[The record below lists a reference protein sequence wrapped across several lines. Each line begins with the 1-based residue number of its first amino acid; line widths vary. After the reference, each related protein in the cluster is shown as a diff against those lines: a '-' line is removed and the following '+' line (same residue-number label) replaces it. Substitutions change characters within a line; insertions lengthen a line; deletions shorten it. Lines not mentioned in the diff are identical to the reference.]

1 MKKVTLTTI
10 AILTTLTLTACG
22 KNTTE
27 PTNSTTITST
37 EVSKAHSLASQE
49 QELVDEVYP
58 ETSDTE
64 EVQEPSATEEVE
76 ENNKVIVPSSY
87 EWFTVKTQKAS
98 GFATK
103 VRCENCADPV
113 SPVTM
118 AGGAV
123 YAMTQVT
130 TKDGYS
136 TIKVVNFA
144 QRSNNLVEFI
154 LNTNEPGIAQGIA
167 QQFIRYMVNLKPDG
181 KLTNGLA
188 SNAQYWLEHDG
199 LTQDLD
205 NDD

>member
-10 AILTTLTLTACG
+10 AIIATLTLTACG
-22 KNTTE
+22 KTTTE
-27 PTNSTTITST
+27 PTPSSTITSS
-37 EVSKAHSLASQE
+37 EVSKVHSLDSQE

-64 EVQEPSATEEVE
+64 EVE
-76 ENNKVIVPSSY
+76 ENNKVIVPSSN
-87 EWFTVKTQKAS
+87 EWFAVKTSQAS
-98 GFATK
+98 GFTTR
-103 VRCENCADPV
+103 VRCEN
-113 SPVTM
+113 STEPVTM
-118 AGGAV
+118 AGGGV
-123 YAMTQVT
+123 YSMSQVT
-130 TKDGYS
+130 TKNGYS

-144 QRSNNLVEFI
+144 QRTNNVVEFY

-181 KLTNGLA
+181 NLTNGMA

-205 NDD
+205 NED

>member
-22 KNTTE
+22 KTTTE
-27 PTNSTTITST
+27 PTPSSTITST
-37 EVSKAHSLASQE
+37 EVSKAHSLDSQE
-49 QELVDEVYP
+49 QELVDEVYQ
-58 ETSDTE
+58 ETSENE
-64 EVQEPSATEEVE
+64 EVEE

-87 EWFTVKTQKAS
+87 EWFAVKTQAGS
-98 GFATK
+98 GFTTR
-103 VRCENCADPV
+103 VRCENCTE
-113 SPVTM
+113 PVTM

-123 YAMTQVT
+123 YSMSQVT

-144 QRSNNLVEFI
+144 QRSNNVVEFI
-154 LNTNEPGIAQGIA
+154 LNTNEPGIVQGIA

-181 KLTNGLA
+181 NLTNGMA

-205 NDD
+205 NED

>member
-22 KNTTE
+22 KTTTE
-27 PTNSTTITST
+27 PTPSSTITST

-49 QELVDEVYP
+49 LVDEVYP
-58 ETSDTE
+58 ETSENE
-64 EVQEPSATEEVE
+64 EVEE

-87 EWFTVKTQKAS
+87 EWFAVKTQSAS
-98 GFATK
+98 GFTTK
-103 VRCENCADPV
+103 VRCENYTD
-113 SPVTM
+113 PVTM

-123 YAMTQVT
+123 YSMSQVT
-130 TKDGYS
+130 TKNGYS

-144 QRSNNLVEFI
+144 QRSNNVVEFI

-181 KLTNGLA
+181 NLTNGMA

-205 NDD
+205 NED

>member
-10 AILTTLTLTACG
+10 AILATLTLTACG
-22 KNTTE
+22 KTTTE
-27 PTNSTTITST
+27 PTLSSTITST

-49 QELVDEVYP
+49 QELIDEVYP
-58 ETSDTE
+58 ETSETE
-64 EVQEPSATEEVE
+64 EVEEVE
-76 ENNKVIVPSSY
+76 ENNKVIVPSSN
-87 EWFTVKTQKAS
+87 EWFAVKTQGAS
-98 GFATK
+98 GFTTK
-103 VRCENCADPV
+103 VRCENC
-113 SPVTM
+113 SEPVTM

-123 YAMTQVT
+123 YSMSQVT
-130 TKDGYS
+130 TKNGYS

-144 QRSNNLVEFI
+144 QRTNNVVEFY

-181 KLTNGLA
+181 NLTNGMA

-205 NDD
+205 NEE